1 LLAGVFIKKIRNIE
15 YDKILDTNLLEGGII
30 VEKKKKNIG
39 FNIIKND
46 PTDGHGG
53 YGVGALTLDNISPV
67 FVDIEGE
74 DVFVDIGAMH
84 ARSVVEK
91 GIKFLPNKED
101 VPNGKPFWL
110 VWVTIDH
117 KKEGPYYAG
126 VTACEM
132 TVDRE
137 IRRGYK
143 SLPEHV
149 NKMDK
154 SLKRKIMV
162 DFMDDRSKELL
173 TSFLQ
178 KHDAGM
184 WERASDE
191 LKSDLKVG

>member
-1 LLAGVFIKKIRNIE
+1 MK
-15 YDKILDTNLLEGGII
+15 GGCI
-30 VEKKKKNIG
+30 VDQKKKKVA

-46 PTDGHGG
+46 PTDGHKG
-53 YGVGALTLDNISPV
+53 YGIGALSLENISPV
-67 FVDIEGE
+67 FIDIEEE
-74 DVFVDIGAMH
+74 DVFVDVGAMH

-110 VWVTIDH
+110 VWVTIDRRE
-117 KKEGPYYAG
+117 EGPYYAG

-132 TVDRE
+132 TVDRS

-154 SLKRKIMV
+154 SLKRHIMV
-162 DFMDDRSKELL
+162 DFMDDKSKKLL
-173 TSFLQ
+173 ANFLINHN
-178 KHDAGM
+178 KEIWDNS
-184 WERASDE
+184 SDE
-191 LKSDLKVG
+191 LKEGLKVD

>member
-1 LLAGVFIKKIRNIE
+1 ME
-15 YDKILDTNLLEGGII
+15 
-30 VEKKKKNIG
+30 EKKKKNIG

-53 YGVGALTLDNISPV
+53 YGVGALSLDNISPV
-67 FVDIEGE
+67 FVDVEEGE
-74 DVFVDIGAMH
+74 AFVDIGAMH

-101 VPNGKPFWL
+101 VPDAKPFWL
-110 VWVTIDH
+110 VWVTIDR
-117 KKEGPYYAG
+117 KEEGPYYAG

-132 TVDRE
+132 TVNRD

-154 SLKRKIMV
+154 SMKRQIMV
-162 DFMDDRSKELL
+162 EHMDEKSKEILAQ
-173 TSFLQ
+173 FLIS
-178 KHDAGM
+178 HDAGM
-184 WERASDE
+184 WQRSEGK
-191 LKSDLKVG
+191 LKDDLKA